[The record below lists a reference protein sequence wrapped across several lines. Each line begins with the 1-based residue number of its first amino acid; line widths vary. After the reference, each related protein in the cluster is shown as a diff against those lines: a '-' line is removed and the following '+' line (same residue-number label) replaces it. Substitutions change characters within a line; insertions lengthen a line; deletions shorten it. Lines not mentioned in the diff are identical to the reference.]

1 MRHVQHVDAGN
12 PSQPTQPTDLVVFI
26 TNYCNTTQALST
38 QNRNLWE
45 GSYTVDPPD
54 TIASQHSSAFKYGF
68 QVKADAAQRVNG
80 TLLYTDPLVFAD
92 FFSVPH
98 EWGIQVQYSHAAK
111 VTIHSA
117 DVGGLAVYDLIVGMD
132 DAC

>member
-1 MRHVQHVDAGN
+1 VRHVTRHVQHVDACN

-54 TIASQHSSAFKYGF
+54 TIASQHSSAFKARCKM
-68 QVKADAAQRVNG
+68 QQDRSRIQPA
-80 TLLYTDPLVFAD
+80 YTRIRRAHF
-92 FFSVPH
+92 
-98 EWGIQVQYSHAAK
+98 
-111 VTIHSA
+111 
-117 DVGGLAVYDLIVGMD
+117 
-132 DAC
+132 